1 MNKLSK
7 YQLFFLKTIICVAC
21 VGMVGVEFK
30 EIIFE
35 DRELALVRRQI
46 PDLIINNNETKEADV
61 GMSLFNGDTLTT
73 DQNGYAMILFM
84 DQSVT
89 RMRPESQLVIRGEV
103 NRDQSSSTRLDINA
117 GEIFLNINRD
127 SNNEVEVGSNG
138 TVASVKGTTFGAR
151 ASGYYWV
158 EEGEIEVLAVNSGE
172 TVTITEQMFAELGP
186 DGSTLITGELTDEEL
201 NNLGNDYRILE
212 SDLIEKTIRFRFRD
226 ENGQLREI
234 ELNYYEQE
242 N

>member
-1 MNKLSK
+1 MNKSYK
-7 YQLFFLKTIICVAC
+7 YRFFLLKTVICFVC
-21 VGMVGVEFK
+21 IGMVST
-30 EIIFE
+30 EIAEIFD
-35 DRELALVRRQI
+35 DRELALVRRHI
-46 PDLIINNNETKEADV
+46 PDVLIKNMESKEVEV
-61 GMSLFNGDTLTT
+61 GTSLFNGDTLTT

-89 RMRPESQLVIRGEV
+89 RMRPESQLIIRGQV
-103 NRDQSSSTRLDINA
+103 NRDQSSSTRLDITA

-127 SNNEVEVGSNG
+127 SNSDVEVGTDG

-151 ASGYYWV
+151 STGYYWV
-158 EEGEIEVLAVNSGE
+158 QDGEIDVMAVESGQ
-172 TVTITEQMFAELGP
+172 TVTITDRMFAELSP
-186 DGSTLITGELTDEEL
+186 DGTEIFTGELSDDEIESF
-201 NNLGNDYRILE
+201 GNDYGILD
-212 SDLIEKTIRFRFRD
+212 SDLIEKTLRLRFRD

>member
-1 MNKLSK
+1 MTKISK
-7 YQLFFLKTIICVAC
+7 YKLFFLKIIICMAC
-21 VGMVGVEFK
+21 VGMVGLELN

-46 PDLIINNNETKEADV
+46 PDLTINNNETKEADV
-61 GMSLFNGDTLTT
+61 GTSLFNGDTLTT

-89 RMRPESQLVIRGEV
+89 RMRPESQLIIRGQV
-103 NRDQSSSTRLDINA
+103 NRDQSSSTRLDISA

-127 SNNEVEVGSNG
+127 SNSEVEVGTDG
-138 TVASVKGTTFGAR
+138 TVASVKGTVFGAR

-172 TVTITEQMFAELGP
+172 TATITERMFAELGP

-201 NNLGNDYRILE
+201 NNLGNDYRILD

-234 ELNYYEQE
+234 ELNYY
-242 N
+242 